1 MYARVKKT
9 QGREYLQIVESR
21 RVDGRVAQRLVASL
35 GRLEDLQKN
44 GQIDAILVSLGKYSE
59 KLGVLGAHK
68 RGEIPPAKTTKI
80 GPPLL
85 FGRLWDRLGVRNVIE
100 GLLKGRNF
108 QFHVERAVFMTVVH
122 RLMVSGSDR
131 AAEKWK
137 ESYAFGKE
145 VKNLDLH
152 HLYRAMAWLGEPLP
166 EKEQAGATPFGP
178 RCVKDKVE
186 ERLFN
191 KNRDLFSEFDLVFF
205 DTTSVYF
212 EGKGGQTIGRPGN
225 SKDHRPDLKQ
235 MVVAAVLDSA
245 GTPICCELWPG
256 NTTDVKTLIP
266 VVERLKSRFHIGRVC
281 VVADR
286 GMISKET
293 IEELESGRLDM
304 EYILG
309 ARMRKMKEVRDEVLT
324 RAGRYQEVTPARK
337 WKKDPSPLKVKE
349 VWVGDHRYVVCYN
362 EEEDRKDKIDRAA
375 IVSSLRL
382 ALKQGDKSLVGNKGY
397 RKYIKTPGKG
407 EGFEINERKIL
418 EEERYDGKWVLR
430 TNTKLPAAD
439 VALKYKQLWMV
450 EQVFR
455 TLKSILENRPIF
467 HKWDETIRGHVFCS
481 FLALVL
487 MKHVQDVMDEN
498 GVDAEWDDLK
508 RDLDS
513 LEEIELEASGKR
525 FVMRSEAK
533 GAIGRLFQAAGV
545 ALPPNI
551 RQIEE

>member
-9 QGREYLQIVESR
+9 EGREYLQIVESR
-21 RVDGRVAQRLVASL
+21 RVGDRVTQRLVASL
-35 GRLEDLQKN
+35 GRVEELRKG
-44 GQIDAILVSLGKYSE
+44 GQIDAILASLAKYSE
-59 KLGVLGAHK
+59 KMAVLGAHE

-85 FGRLWDRLGVRNVIE
+85 FGRVWDRLGIQRVLDS
-100 GLLKGRNF
+100 LLRDRRYEF
-108 QFHVERAVFMTVVH
+108 PVERAVFMTVVH

-131 AAEKWK
+131 AADKWK
-137 ESYAFGKE
+137 ESYAFGSE
-145 VKNLDLH
+145 VENLDLH

-166 EKEQAGATPFGP
+166 DDQQTDATPFAP
-178 RCVKDKVE
+178 RCVKDRVE
-186 ERLFN
+186 EILFQ

-205 DTTSVYF
+205 DTTSIYF
-212 EGKGGQTIGRPGN
+212 EGRGGQTIGQHGN

-235 MVVAAVLDSA
+235 MVVGVVLDSN

-256 NTTDVKTLIP
+256 NTTDVTTLVP
-266 VVERLKSRFHIGRVC
+266 VVERLKSRFKIGRVC
-281 VVADR
+281 IVADR
-286 GMISKET
+286 GMISKAT
-293 IEELESGRLDM
+293 IEALESAKLDM

-309 ARMRKMKEVRDEVLT
+309 ARMRKMKEVRDEVLS
-324 RAGRYQEVTPARK
+324 RGGRYEEVAPARK

-349 VWVGDHRYVVCYN
+349 VWVGEHRYVVCHN
-362 EEEDRKDKIDRAA
+362 DEEERKDKMDRAA
-375 IVSSLRL
+375 IVASLRE
-382 ALKQGDKSLVGNKGY
+382 ALKRGDKSLVGNQGY
-397 RKYIKTPGKG
+397 RRYIRTPDKE
-407 EGFEINERKIL
+407 EGFEIDEEKIER
-418 EEERYDGKWVLR
+418 EERYDGKWVLR
-430 TNTKLPAAD
+430 TNTKLPTAE

-455 TLKSILENRPIF
+455 TLKSILDNRPVF

-498 GVDAEWDDLK
+498 AINAEWDDLK

-513 LEEIELEASGKR
+513 LEEIELQASGKR
-525 FVMRSEAK
+525 FVLRSEAK
-533 GAIGRLFQAAGV
+533 GAIGKLFQAARV
-545 ALPPNI
+545 ALPQNI